1 MNITIDVIETQGF
14 QREGTDVRPGRLSRN
29 SINCRFE
36 LEASG
41 YGHNIYVSKGLFSS
55 CVLRKAW
62 PEGWGA
68 DTTKGRGQ

>member
-55 CVLRKAW
+55 CVLRKA
-62 PEGWGA
+62 
-68 DTTKGRGQ
+68 